1 MRDHQ
6 PAVCGPTSE
15 SNAMSTGLKH
25 LAIVTM
31 LIVWSMVG
39 IAQQKNTTVIGQ
51 VVDVV
56 MYLTAGTTANTPQ
69 GKEITLA
76 SANGGNPLGILDEK
90 SGKVYIVTM
99 KQANTGANETL
110 LPWVGMK
117 IQAKGDVYKRG
128 GFEVLVLNVIGK
140 AAQ

>member
-1 MRDHQ
+1 
-6 PAVCGPTSE
+6 
-15 SNAMSTGLKH
+15 MSTGMKCAAVVIAL
-25 LAIVTM
+25 VM
-31 LIVWSMVG
+31 SSMVG
-39 IAQQKNTTVIGQ
+39 LAQQKNVTVIGQ

-56 MYLTAGTTANTPQ
+56 AYLTSGTTATTPQ

-76 SANGGNPLGILDEK
+76 SANGGNPLGILNEK

-99 KQANTGANETL
+99 KQANTGSTETL

-117 IQAKGDVYKRG
+117 IQAKGDVYKKG
-128 GFEVLVLNVIGK
+128 GCEVMVLNVIGK

>member
-1 MRDHQ
+1 M
-6 PAVCGPTSE
+6 
-15 SNAMSTGLKH
+15 SNRMKRATVVIALVMSSMLGL
-25 LAIVTM
+25 
-31 LIVWSMVG
+31 
-39 IAQQKNTTVIGQ
+39 AQQKNVTVTGQ

-56 MYLTAGTTANTPQ
+56 AYLTSGTTANTPQ

-99 KQANTGANETL
+99 KQANTGSTETL
-110 LPWVGMK
+110 LLWVGMK
-117 IQAKGDVYKRG
+117 IQAKGDVYKKG
-128 GFEVLVLNVIGK
+128 GWEVMVLNVIGK